1 MLENIPDWIM
11 FTIGFGAQLFFT
23 ARTLLQW
30 VLSEK
35 EKKVSSPSA
44 YWVFSVLGA
53 WLMFLYGVLRN
64 DFSIILG
71 QIISYYV
78 YLWNLDA
85 KGIWARLGIAIRAT
99 LLVTP
104 VIAVVFLLKDMTVF
118 LSEFLRNDDIPLA
131 LVIFGSAGQIIF
143 MLRFLYQWAYSKKKH
158 ESVLPVGFWVISL
171 VGSGIIIAYGIFRKD
186 PVLILGQ
193 SFGFVAYCRNLMIWH
208 SSKRCQE
215 RSS

>member
-35 EKKVSSPSA
+35 EKKVSSPST

-104 VIAVVFLLKDMTVF
+104 VIAAVFLLKDMTVF

-158 ESVLPVGFWVISL
+158 ESVLPAGFWVISL
-171 VGSGIIIAYGIFRKD
+171 IGSGIIITYGIFRKD

-208 SSKRCQE
+208 SSKRRQE